1 MEDTVSKATSIA
13 VNAIKKD
20 KFLSVAIIVSMIA
33 TFLILGSFI
42 TTFVFTQTAVKSL
55 ENEVMVSVYFKD
67 DFSTQ
72 SILSLKEKLSKD
84 VRISDVRYVSKED
97 AFKIFTLLNKGDKL
111 LLESVTAS
119 ILPASLEL
127 KAVNISDIET
137 IATEMRK
144 ESGVEDVRFFK
155 DAVNRFKMWSSIVN
169 MVGLTVVGVFLF
181 ISFSIIVIAL
191 RLTIS
196 AKGVEISILRLVG
209 ASEDYVKKPLVAQ
222 AVMYSLLS
230 SFIAFVLLFITLNFL
245 VFEPLFRGEKLT
257 ILSYIPSLQIGSFLY
272 SVVLGIFMLL
282 SSLILGV
289 LGSTTAIKKYLK
301 L

>member
-72 SILSLKEKLSKD
+72 SILNLKEKLSKD

-169 MVGLTVVGVFLF
+169 IVGLTVVGVFLF

-282 SSLILGV
+282 SSLILGI

>member
-72 SILSLKEKLSKD
+72 SILNLKEKLSKD

-282 SSLILGV
+282 SSLILGI

>member
-72 SILSLKEKLSKD
+72 SILNLKEKLSKD

-222 AVMYSLLS
+222 AVMYSLFHLLLPLS
-230 SFIAFVLLFITLNFL
+230 CY
-245 VFEPLFRGEKLT
+245 
-257 ILSYIPSLQIGSFLY
+257 LSL
-272 SVVLGIFMLL
+272 
-282 SSLILGV
+282 
-289 LGSTTAIKKYLK
+289 
-301 L
+301 

>member
-1 MEDTVSKATSIA
+1 MEGTMSKATNIA
-13 VNAIKKD
+13 VTAIKKD
-20 KFLSVAIIVSMIA
+20 TFLSVAIIVSMVA

-67 DFSTQ
+67 DFSTD
-72 SILSLKEKLSKD
+72 SILKLKDKLTED
-84 VRISDVRYVSKED
+84 LRISDVRYVSKED

-137 IATEMRK
+137 IANEMRK
-144 ESGVEDVRFFK
+144 ETGVEDVRFFK

-169 MVGLTVVGVFLF
+169 IVGLSIVGVFLF

-209 ASEDYVKKPLVAQ
+209 ASEEYVRKPLVTQ
-222 AVMYSLLS
+222 AVIYSLLS
-230 SFIAFVLLFITLNFL
+230 SFIAFVILFVTLNFF
-245 VFEPLFRGEKLT
+245 VFEPLFRGENLT
-257 ILSYIPSLQIGSFLY
+257 VLSYFPSLQIGSFLY
-272 SVVLGIFMLL
+272 SIILGIFMMA
-282 SSLILGV
+282 SALILGI

>member
-1 MEDTVSKATSIA
+1 MSKATSIA

-72 SILSLKEKLSKD
+72 SILNLKEKLSKD

-137 IATEMRK
+137 IANEMRK

-169 MVGLTVVGVFLF
+169 IVGLTVVGVFLF

-230 SFIAFVLLFITLNFL
+230 SFIAFVLLFITLNFF

-257 ILSYIPSLQIGSFLY
+257 ILSYMPSLQIGSFLY

>member
-1 MEDTVSKATSIA
+1 MSKAA
-13 VNAIKKD
+13 NVALVAIKKD
-20 KFLSVAIIVSMIA
+20 KFLSVAIVVSMIA

-42 TTFVFTQTAVKSL
+42 TTFVFTQTAIKSL

-67 DFSTQ
+67 DYSTD
-72 SILSLKEKLSKD
+72 SILKLKESLTKD
-84 VRISDVRYVSKED
+84 LRISEVKYVSKED

-119 ILPASLEL
+119 ILPASLEI
-127 KAVNISDIET
+127 KAVNISDIEA
-137 IATEMRK
+137 IAGEMK
-144 ESGVEDVRFFK
+144 GTTGVEDVRFFK
-155 DAVNRFKMWSSIVN
+155 DAVNRFKMGSSVVN
-169 MVGLTVVGVFLF
+169 IIGLSVVGVFLF

-196 AKGVEISILRLVG
+196 SKGVEISILRLVG

-222 AVMYSLLS
+222 AVIYSLLS
-230 SFIAFVLLFITLNFL
+230 AFIAFLILFVALNFFVFDPLFKGENLTLLAYIPNLQISSLVYSVLLGL
-245 VFEPLFRGEKLT
+245 
-257 ILSYIPSLQIGSFLY
+257 
-272 SVVLGIFMLL
+272 FMLL
-282 SSLILGV
+282 SSLILGF